1 MLYLSNKK
9 KMNPKIKRQGEIVE
23 IVKNLK
29 EQGKKVV
36 TYNGSF
42 DILHLGHIKSLEEAK
57 AQGDI
62 LAILLNSDNSVQKY
76 KGPNHPVNSEKERAE
91 VLSAIGHVDYVVHF
105 DEINP
110 KEILKKIKPDIHC
123 NGSDWGK
130 NCVERGVVEENGG
143 KIHILKWQQGFST
156 SGLMSRVAGSRQA
169 GQKTNNIHFKPE
181 VKAVFLD
188 RDGTININEPEYI
201 HKIDDFKFVLGAISA
216 LKKLS
221 KTDHKIIIATNQS
234 GIARGYYN
242 EKDLKKLHD
251 WMLKEL
257 RKNEVRIDKIYYC
270 PHGPNDNCPCRKPKP
285 GMLLKAGEDFGLNL
299 SKSWIV
305 GDDFRDIIAGREANI
320 KTIKIGKK
328 MPVDLKLE
336 PNYHVKN
343 ILDAVNI
350 ILNNGK

>member
-156 SGLMSRVAGSRQA
+156 SGLMSRVAESRQA

>member
-1 MLYLSNKK
+1 
-9 KMNPKIKRQGEIVE
+9 MNSKVKSHEEIVE
-23 IVKNLK
+23 IAQRLRDD
-29 EQGKKVV
+29 GKKVV

-62 LAILLNSDNSVQKY
+62 LAVLLNSDNSVQKY

-156 SGLMSRVAGSRQA
+156 SGLMSRVAESRQA

-305 GDDFRDIIAGREANI
+305 GDDFRDIVAGREANI

-328 MPVDLKLE
+328 MPKNLKLE
-336 PNYHVKN
+336 PNYYAKN
-343 ILDAVNI
+343 VLEAVNI

>member
-1 MLYLSNKK
+1 M
-9 KMNPKIKRQGEIVE
+9 
-23 IVKNLK
+23 
-29 EQGKKVV
+29 
-36 TYNGSF
+36 
-42 DILHLGHIKSLEEAK
+42 
-57 AQGDI
+57 
-62 LAILLNSDNSVQKY
+62 
-76 KGPNHPVNSEKERAE
+76 
-91 VLSAIGHVDYVVHF
+91 
-105 DEINP
+105 
-110 KEILKKIKPDIHC
+110 
-123 NGSDWGK
+123 
-130 NCVERGVVEENGG
+130 
-143 KIHILKWQQGFST
+143 
-156 SGLMSRVAGSRQA
+156 
-169 GQKTNNIHFKPE
+169 
-181 VKAVFLD
+181 KAVFLD